1 MTSFQTW
8 VSFGE
13 SMLKIILVLLA
24 GAIGTGLR
32 YGLSSLIYSRIE
44 RPTFPYANLII
55 NVTGSFAIGLLAELF
70 DNRALV
76 SPTTRVALLTGLL
89 GGYTTFSSFSYET
102 FSLIRDGEW
111 FRAALNSLG
120 SVLLGLIAVW
130 MGARLAQSL

>member
-1 MTSFQTW
+1 
-8 VSFGE
+8 
-13 SMLKIILVLLA
+13 MLKIILVLLA
-24 GAIGTGLR
+24 GAVGTGFR

-55 NVTGSFAIGLLAELF
+55 NVSGSFVIGFLAELF
-70 DNRALV
+70 DERVLV
-76 SPTTRVALLTGLL
+76 SPTTRAALLTGLL

-111 FRAALNSLG
+111 FRAALNSVG

-130 MGARLAQSL
+130 FGVRLAQNL